1 MKIDVGD
8 LAEAVAKELG
18 GYSSRITEGLKDAVD
33 EVSKE
38 CLRDVRRKSPK
49 RTGAYRKGWRR
60 KKVKETATQRSNLIH
75 NATHYHLTHLLENG
89 HALESGGRVEG
100 TPHVGPAAEKA
111 LASLEAKAMEV
122 VRGA

>member
-8 LAEAVAKELG
+8 LAETVAKELG

-75 NATHYHLTHLLENG
+75 NATDYQLIRLLENG

>member
-8 LAEAVAKELG
+8 LAETVAKELG

-60 KKVKETATQRSNLIH
+60 KTVK
-75 NATHYHLTHLLENG
+75 
-89 HALESGGRVEG
+89 
-100 TPHVGPAAEKA
+100 
-111 LASLEAKAMEV
+111 
-122 VRGA
+122 